1 MGGLGGVVVGAAD
14 EKADIINQVLYLF
27 LSFLSGI
34 IISVMSRV

>member
-1 MGGLGGVVVGAAD
+1 MGGGGAAD